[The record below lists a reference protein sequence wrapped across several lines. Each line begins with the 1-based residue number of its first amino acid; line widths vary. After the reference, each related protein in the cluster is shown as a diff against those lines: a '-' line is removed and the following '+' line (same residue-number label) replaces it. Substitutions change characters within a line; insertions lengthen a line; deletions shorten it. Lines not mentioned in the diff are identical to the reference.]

1 MSFAT
6 ITLITG
12 SPPAQ
17 QPLPKEGLEVLE
29 TICSTPG
36 DSPVPVIL
44 QIRAGSAGG
53 DLLAGSTTG
62 QVFIASGAIGLD
74 EGGDQA
80 IVRGQSLVPAT
91 AEQFLNE
98 VVLVGRLTREPI
110 ASESGKSARSTLA
123 VSRYVQREE
132 VTDWWPIR
140 AFGYSKDKLIETPKG
155 SLVAVHG
162 ILDVRTNK
170 DNKMYHELKVR
181 TIRTFK
187 RGGSNGSGGHNPAS
201 ASAATGYDHETFDNT
216 MPFDWS

>member
-17 QPLPKEGLEVLE
+17 QPLAKEGLEVLE

-36 DSPVPVIL
+36 DSPVPVVL
-44 QIRAGSAGG
+44 QVRAGSAAG
-53 DLLAGSTTG
+53 DLLSGSTAG
-62 QVFIASGAIGLD
+62 QAFIASGAIGLD
-74 EGGDQA
+74 ETGDHA
-80 IVRGQSLVPAT
+80 VIRAQSLVPAT
-91 AEQFLNE
+91 PDQFLNE
-98 VVLVGRLTREPI
+98 VVLVGRLTREPT

-140 AFGYSKDKLIETPKG
+140 AFGYSKDKLVETPKG

-170 DNKMYHELKVR
+170 DNKLYHELKVR

-187 RGGSNGSGGHNPAS
+187 RGGANGSGGHNPAS
-201 ASAATGYDHETFDNT
+201 GSTAAGYDHESFDSP